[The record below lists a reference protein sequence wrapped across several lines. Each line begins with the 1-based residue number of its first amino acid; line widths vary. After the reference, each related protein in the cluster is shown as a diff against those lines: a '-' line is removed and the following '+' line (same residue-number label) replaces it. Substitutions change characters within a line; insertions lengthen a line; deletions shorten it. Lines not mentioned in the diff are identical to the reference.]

1 MEIIQMKH
9 PPPPE
14 QLHFFIHS
22 EMDVLR
28 ARKQGDTLAREMGFS
43 EIERAEIE
51 IAIGEMASNIVKYA
65 LAGGEVWLIPNGR
78 DGFISLKVISKNIP
92 RKSASLDDLEDYLQ
106 DGFSSSGSLGIGL
119 SGIKRVMDEFEST
132 VEESGHIVITAI
144 KHKRRLSKNLIRY
157 SVMSFPKRGEQLS
170 GDTFYIKSLP
180 TSFFWAVIDALGHG
194 PGANISAMKALFIIE
209 NNYTK
214 GLLWQLN
221 KIHDALIKERGAAI
235 CLGRIDFL
243 SNHVEY
249 ISIGNIETRIYSLG
263 NLNHLHS
270 VNGTVGAM
278 LPKVDPVVVPWIRS
292 SCVVS
297 FTDGISN
304 RFDLEGEGGILTQS
318 PQEIAHHIIN
328 NFRRDYDDTT
338 VMVAK

>member
-1 MEIIQMKH
+1 MVKGSAPIHI
-9 PPPPE
+9 
-14 QLHFFIHS
+14 FIHS

-28 ARKQGDTLAREMGFS
+28 ARKQGDLLAREMGFN

-65 LAGGEVWLIPNGR
+65 KAGGELELIPNGR
-78 DGFISLKVISKNIP
+78 EGFVTLKIISKNMP
-92 RKSASLDDLEDYLQ
+92 RKPATGDDLEAYLQ

-119 SGIKRVMDEFEST
+119 SGIKRVMDEFESS
-132 VEESGHIVITAI
+132 VEKSGIIVITAI
-144 KHKRRLSKNLIRY
+144 KHKQRLAKNLIRY

-170 GDTFYIKSLP
+170 GDAFFIKSLP

-194 PGANISAMKALFIIE
+194 PGANISAVKALSIIE
-209 NNYTK
+209 NHYTK
-214 GLLWQLN
+214 GFLWILN
-221 KIHDALIKERGAAI
+221 KAHEALKKERGAAI
-235 CLGRIDFL
+235 CMGRINFL

-249 ISIGNIETRIYSLG
+249 ISIGNIETRIYSPG
-263 NLNHLHS
+263 KLNHLHS

-278 LPKVDPVVVPWIRS
+278 LPKVDPIVVPWIRS
-292 SCVVS
+292 GCVVS

-304 RFDLEGEGGILTQS
+304 SFDLKADTLGQT

-328 NFRRDYDDTT
+328 TFRRDYDDTT